1 MLTEEGLD
9 LRRTTRE
16 EKAEQIRQAA
26 FMFARVTR
34 DVDEI
39 AAALGGV
46 SSRTVQRLMNNP
58 DFHAELDRLGYQGQR
73 RFRKAARVKRQP
85 ERKQKPEYQKAKRLW
100 HEMTDIPEHR
110 RAKAIADRDD
120 ITVGAATV
128 RRWIRDW
135 KDKG

>member
-34 DVDEI
+34 DVNEI

-58 DFHAELDRLGYQGQR
+58 GLPRGVGPTRLPGRAAFSQGNPR
-73 RFRKAARVKRQP
+73 ETAG
-85 ERKQKPEYQKAKRLW
+85 
-100 HEMTDIPEHR
+100 
-110 RAKAIADRDD
+110 
-120 ITVGAATV
+120 GA
-128 RRWIRDW
+128 
-135 KDKG
+135 